1 MENILITG
9 ITGQDGIFLTKN
21 LLEKNQD
28 FVIHGTSRNK
38 DVSSFQKSL
47 SSLGVNNFDDI
58 KIYNLNLEEKQEVDN
73 LITNV
78 NPDRVFNLA
87 GPSSVYES
95 FSNPIETIDLITNI
109 FNNLTGALISNNIFC
124 NFFQASSSEMFNSKG
139 NEIINEES
147 PVKSNSPYAEAKII
161 NHSKALNLI
170 KTYNWNITSGIMF
183 NHESE
188 FRDVDYL
195 TSKIIKNVYEIYNKK
210 EQKIVIGSLD
220 YVRDWSF
227 AGDIMNAALILSLN
241 NAKGSYIMGSG
252 IGKSIK
258 ELVQIVFNYFDLNW
272 EKYTDVDE
280 SLLRKGDPKIK
291 ISDPTKIFNEFGWKT
306 QLSFEDLIIRCI
318 EKKIKINR

>member
-188 FRDVDYL
+188 FRDIDYL

>member
-1 MENILITG
+1 MAIKE
-9 ITGQDGIFLTKN
+9 
-21 LLEKNQD
+21 E
-28 FVIHGTSRNK
+28 
-38 DVSSFQKSL
+38 KSL
-47 SSLGVNNFDDI
+47 CLIASDKSINFDDI
-58 KIYNLNLEEKQEVDN
+58 KIYNLNLEENQEVDN

-95 FSNPIETIDLITNI
+95 FSNPRKTIDLITNI

-139 NEIINEES
+139 NEIIDEES
-147 PVKSNSPYAEAKII
+147 PIKSNSPYAEAKII

-258 ELVQIVFNYFDLNW
+258 ELIQIVFNYFDLNW

-318 EKKIKINR
+318 EKKIKIN